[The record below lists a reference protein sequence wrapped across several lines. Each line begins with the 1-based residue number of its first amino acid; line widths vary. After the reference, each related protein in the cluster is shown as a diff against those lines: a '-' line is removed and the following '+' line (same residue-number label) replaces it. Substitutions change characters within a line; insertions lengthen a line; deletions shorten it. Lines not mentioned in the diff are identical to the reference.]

1 VTRRHGQARTGE
13 IKRTDTGWAIRY
25 RDGRGV
31 RRQRGGFRTKA
42 EAKQVL
48 DDELRKARLGA
59 VYRPEVTL
67 RELVEVFLE

>member
-1 VTRRHGQARTGE
+1 VSSRQGQSRTGE
-13 IKRTDTGWAIRY
+13 IKRTPGGWAIRY

-48 DDELRKARLGA
+48 DDALREARLGPLYQPDVSA
-59 VYRPEVTL
+59 A
-67 RELVEVFLE
+67 